1 MSKKTKKTTTPE
13 EAPKTPEAPKLV
25 RRRENKKSTFKL
37 GRTIGAK
44 REKLETANERAA
56 SRKKDKQKN
65 FVRLVST
72 ICIFA
77 VLTVILGSL
86 LSAFFDREAENA
98 DELFFGEDNNIDPTT
113 EIIDEENAN
122 EITARMKLFIARV
135 EKEFKMLGFETKQAV
150 VPKGGIREVDFYL
163 EGAPGF
169 IKTTIDRNPAITA
182 EDAERMIRYL
192 SEKGITEYTYIDV
205 RIEGKAFWK

>member
-1 MSKKTKKTTTPE
+1 MPKKAPETK
-13 EAPKTPEAPKLV
+13 PKDPDEPKLV
-25 RRRENKKSTFKL
+25 RRRENKKSSFKL

-65 FVRLVST
+65 FVRLVAT
-72 ICIFA
+72 VCAFA
-77 VLTVILGSL
+77 ALGVILGSL
-86 LSAFFDREAENA
+86 LSSFFEKE
-98 DELFFGEDNNIDPTT
+98 
-113 EIIDEENAN
+113 EENAN
-122 EITARMKLFIARV
+122 ELFFGDTNNIDPSAEIVDEENADGITSRMRLFITRA
-135 EKEFKMLGFETKQAV
+135 EKEFVMLGYKTQKAV

-163 EGAPGF
+163 ENVPGF

-192 SEKGITEYTYIDV
+192 RENGINEYTYIDV
-205 RIEGKAFWK
+205 RIDGKAFWK